1 MSTIS
6 VDCDFT
12 TKSGG
17 IWERLLG
24 LVRGHWSIENQSHWV
39 RDVTFD
45 EDRSQVRCGNIP
57 QVMATLRNTAIGLL
71 RWAGYT
77 NIAAACRRLA
87 AQPGLALTLIGI
99 ELEN

>member
-1 MSTIS
+1 LQEIEALKYWVKVEILMTHLQFRKLFKIS
-6 VDCDFT
+6 KFT
-12 TKSGG
+12 
-17 IWERLLG
+17 LHLF
-24 LVRGHWSIENQSHWV
+24 N
-39 RDVTFD
+39 VTFD

-57 QVMATLRNTAIGLL
+57 QVMATLRNTAIGLP